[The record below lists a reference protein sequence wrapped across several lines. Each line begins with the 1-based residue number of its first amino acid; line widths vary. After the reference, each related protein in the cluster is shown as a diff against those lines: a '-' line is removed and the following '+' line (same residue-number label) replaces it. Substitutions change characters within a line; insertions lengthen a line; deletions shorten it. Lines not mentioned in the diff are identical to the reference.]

1 MQLQKMEMQN
11 IILLFHKK
19 KFQPQCYMVCKKKKA
34 QSGILRRELRMGE
47 IPLYSCALAQNFS
60 PGKSTLEWNSK
71 NYSIVS
77 ILGEGTYPVL

>member
-1 MQLQKMEMQN
+1 
-11 IILLFHKK
+11 
-19 KFQPQCYMVCKKKKA
+19 
-34 QSGILRRELRMGE
+34 MGE